1 MIHRQSKELDNTP
14 MSEYTVLQ
22 GVKKPRAKLSA
33 KTSEGKVK
41 VRVREVLDT
50 YGTQCWYFMPMTR
63 GYSRSGV
70 PDFIGCI
77 YGKMFSIE
85 TKSIHSSHKVT
96 ALQQLELGKIK
107 TAGGL
112 ALVIDENN
120 INTLRSVLDEYLNS

>member
-1 MIHRQSKELDNTP
+1 MSKKTLDNTQQFD
-14 MSEYTVLQ
+14 YNIVQ
-22 GVKKPRAKLSA
+22 GVKKPKAKLSA

-41 VRVREVLDT
+41 VHVREVLDT

-70 PDFIGCI
+70 PDFVGCI
-77 YGKMFSIE
+77 CGKMFSIE

-120 INTLRSVLDEYLNS
+120 INTLRSVLDEYINS